1 MVHNSSS
8 YHTDPWKNNFLVLD
22 EEPNDRINDSIGA
35 AEKHFVLTLA
45 KQVQNFA

>member
-1 MVHNSSS
+1 M
-8 YHTDPWKNNFLVLD
+8 KNQMIV
-22 EEPNDRINDSIGA
+22 DSIGA